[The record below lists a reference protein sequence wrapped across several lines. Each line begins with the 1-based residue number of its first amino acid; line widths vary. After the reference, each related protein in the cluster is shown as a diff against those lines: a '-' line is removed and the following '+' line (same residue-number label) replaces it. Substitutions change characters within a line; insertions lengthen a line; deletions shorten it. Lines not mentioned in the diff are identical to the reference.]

1 MLSTFLM
8 ATDKPKDIPIK
19 SFIWKLSIDQS
30 LFQKIIFLK
39 FYYNGNKL
47 EAISTDSRGQFQSQ
61 ARSSPVI
68 WNLSQKD
75 GEYLYGW
82 IRGQKN
88 IYRCKL
94 WQRKEELFFRI
105 YTSNLYNTYKLMP
118 ISFSK

>member
-1 MLSTFLM
+1 M
-8 ATDKPKDIPIK
+8 ATDKPNDITIK
-19 SFIWKLSIDQS
+19 SFIWKLSPDQN

-39 FYYNGNKL
+39 FYYNDNKL
-47 EAISTDSRGQFQSQ
+47 EAISTDSRGQFHSQ
-61 ARSSPVI
+61 ARNSPLI
-68 WNLSQKD
+68 WNLSKKN